1 MKASS
6 VIIIFYVLDVNVGF
20 VRTTIEVSETIGSVD
35 VCLQILNPTSEED
48 LDTSL
53 HVTLV
58 TESVTATSKTKI
70 NNYNIFCVLIERVVA
85 IFY

>member
-1 MKASS
+1 MLDLLELQLKS
-6 VIIIFYVLDVNVGF
+6 VKLL
-20 VRTTIEVSETIGSVD
+20 EVWMYAFRY
-35 VCLQILNPTSEED
+35 SEED